1 MKTYILNGLD
11 RLKQY
16 SKQLDAKAVLYN
28 KNWEIFNE
36 KGEKEVLIFR
46 SNNELLIVRKGIV
59 QKSKWELLSTSSII
73 IETAD
78 TSYFFNAAFVDNNFL
93 ALQLDGTNECM
104 VMVESETKKQLA
116 LETISNV
123 EKYLEQKHKT
133 IPKDEETIIQDTP
146 PKTSIF
152 DINFFIV
159 VSVTIILFAIVLIIT
174 FKNS

>member
-16 SKQLDAKAVLYN
+16 SKQLDAKAVLFD
-28 KNWEIFNE
+28 KNWEVFNE
-36 KGEKEVLIFR
+36 KGDKELLVFR
-46 SNNELLIVRKGIV
+46 PNNELLIVRKGIV

-73 IETAD
+73 IETVD

-104 VMVESETKKQLA
+104 LMVESETKKQLA
-116 LETISNV
+116 LDTISNV

-146 PKTSIF
+146 QETSIF